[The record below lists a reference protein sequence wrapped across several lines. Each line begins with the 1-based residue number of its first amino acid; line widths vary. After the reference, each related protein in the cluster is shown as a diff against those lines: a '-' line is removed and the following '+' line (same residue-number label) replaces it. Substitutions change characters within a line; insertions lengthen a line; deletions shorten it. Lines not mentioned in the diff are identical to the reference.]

1 MGNRFDAKD
10 AFAFGIDLEGQLAA
24 VQLEDR
30 QIIRRSLNRDF
41 PFGRA
46 LCSPAI
52 FRTMLVSEDG
62 FDGLEIEWGTAAVN
76 EGLKHLVHV
85 PAHLEDQV
93 STVFDL
99 IVGVLVTEPA
109 ALLLVEV
116 EREAYTVV
124 DPTLADLAQSPY
136 SPGLGQGV
144 CDLGQ
149 TCGVRDSRKAVSL
162 LGEGDA
168 SLARLAGNIL
178 VAVQDHLGGEGRM
191 PADLDGE
198 MAPVGVEDVKRI
210 VVDVG
215 HRLLSLD
222 VVLCADIPHRR
233 LRPADQD
240 QKQALGDLGPGQ
252 IFFRKRRACAALPD
266 SRSRECRGLWHN
278 RECDG

>member
-1 MGNRFDAKD
+1 MCNGLDAKH
-10 AFAFGIDLEGQLAA
+10 AFAFGIDLQSQLAA

-116 EREAYTVV
+116 ERETYTVV

-149 TCGVRDSRKAVSL
+149 TCGVRDSSKAVSL

-168 SLARLAGNIL
+168 SVARLAGNVL

-191 PADLDGE
+191 PADLDRQ

-210 VVDVG
+210 VVDIG
-215 HRLLSLD
+215 HRLL
-222 VVLCADIPHRR
+222 
-233 LRPADQD
+233 
-240 QKQALGDLGPGQ
+240 
-252 IFFRKRRACAALPD
+252 
-266 SRSRECRGLWHN
+266 
-278 RECDG
+278 